1 MTLSNINSLFAGIP
15 RHLPK
20 ELCQILLKT
29 PNIRIERILSA
40 GQASPKN
47 FWYDQEQ
54 AEWVMLLQGQARLSF
69 ADTEPVELNPGD
81 YLLIPPHCKH
91 RVDWTTP
98 NQVCIWLAIH
108 IDSETFTETVSA
120 AGD

>member
-1 MTLSNINSLFAGIP
+1 MTASIFTDIPKQLSE
-15 RHLPK
+15 
-20 ELCQILLKT
+20 ELSQTLLKT

-40 GQASPKN
+40 GQASPVD

-69 ADTEPVELNPGD
+69 ADTESVELNPGD
-81 YLLIPPHCKH
+81 YLLLPPHCKH

-98 NQVCIWLAIH
+98 HQVSIWLAVH
-108 IDSETFTETVSA
+108 IESEPFTEALNA

>member
-1 MTLSNINSLFAGIP
+1 MAPVIHSLFAEIP
-15 RHLPK
+15 VELPE
-20 ELCQILLKT
+20 ELNQILLKT
-29 PNIRIERILSA
+29 PQLRIERILSA
-40 GQASPKN
+40 GQASPED
-47 FWYDQEQ
+47 FWYDQTQ

-69 ADTEPVELNPGD
+69 ADAESVELYPGD

-98 NQVCIWLAIH
+98 HQVSIWLAVH
-108 IDSETFTETVSA
+108 IDAASITEILNA